1 MQHPVDLD
9 QAKPRLAAGVRLQ
22 IDGTTGRAVL
32 MFPEGILELNETA
45 QEILTRCDGRSVA
58 SIVSDLT
65 NEYEADAESLGT
77 DVLETLR
84 DLQNRR
90 LVEFTT

>member
-65 NEYEADAESLGT
+65 NEYEADAESLAT
-77 DVLETLR
+77 DVRETLR